1 MFRRLL
7 SNVSKN
13 INPITITDNAWKK
26 IMEISYKQ
34 KNNKFLF
41 SAKSGGCNG
50 FNYKFNIINDDE
62 LEKINTTKIKAQMI
76 EKDNTKIFIDP
87 MSEFLIFGTT
97 LDYIYEDFEKGIY
110 ENKFV
115 FIPNKEK
122 TISCGCGISFTPKY

>member
-1 MFRRLL
+1 
-7 SNVSKN
+7 
-13 INPITITDNAWKK
+13 
-26 IMEISYKQ
+26 
-34 KNNKFLF
+34 
-41 SAKSGGCNG
+41 
-50 FNYKFNIINDDE
+50 
-62 LEKINTTKIKAQMI
+62 MI